1 MKTLVFAYGSNMK
14 TDRMVKR
21 VPSAKVVGK
30 AFIANKKIQFNKK
43 SKDGSGK
50 ANIMDSPGDVVWG
63 VLYEVDSKQLSDFD
77 RIEGGYNR
85 INVGVTLHNGKQ
97 VEAQTYHSG
106 ELINTPVPFDWYKNM
121 IIQGACEHKLPQDYI
136 DCLKRIPSI
145 KYRSPRKL

>member
-14 TDRMVKR
+14 TDRMIKR
-21 VPSAKVVGK
+21 VPSARVVGK
-30 AFIANKKIQFNKK
+30 AFIANKKILCNKK

-63 VLYEVDSKQLSDFD
+63 VLYEIDSEQLSNLD

-85 INVGVTLHNGKQ
+85 ITIDVTLHNGKQ
-97 VEAQTYHSG
+97 VEAQTYHSDD
-106 ELINTPVPFDWYKNM
+106 LLNNSVPFDWYKNI

-136 DCLKRIPSI
+136 DYLKGIPSI
-145 KYRSPRKL
+145 KY